1 MHIADGIVTAPVLV
15 AGAAVAVA
23 GTTIGLRV
31 LREEQIPQAGV
42 MAAAFFVGSLVHV
55 PVGPSSVHLVLN
67 GLAGLLLGWAA
78 FPALLVALFL
88 QAVLFGFGG
97 LTTLGVNTA
106 AMTLPGVVCALAFRR
121 AVRRDTL
128 LGNVGA
134 FCVGALSVLLSG
146 LLVLAAL
153 VASGGAFKEAAAVL
167 VVGHIPVMV
176 IEGVVCA
183 LCVGFLRKVRP
194 QMLPGFTREE
204 FEHA

>member
-23 GTTIGLRV
+23 GTAVGLRT

-42 MAAAFFVGSLVHV
+42 MAAVFFVGSLVHV

-106 AMTLPGVVCALAFRR
+106 AMALPGVLFGLAFRPM
-121 AVRRDTL
+121 VRRGTL
-128 LGNVGA
+128 LGSVGA

-146 LLVLAAL
+146 LLIAAAL
-153 VASGGAFKEAAAVL
+153 VVSGGAFKEAAAVL
-167 VVGHIPVMV
+167 VVGHVPVMI
-176 IEGVVCA
+176 IEGVICA
-183 LCVGFLRKVRP
+183 LCIGYLRRVRP
-194 QMLPGFTREE
+194 QMLAGFRSEVLDR
-204 FEHA
+204 A